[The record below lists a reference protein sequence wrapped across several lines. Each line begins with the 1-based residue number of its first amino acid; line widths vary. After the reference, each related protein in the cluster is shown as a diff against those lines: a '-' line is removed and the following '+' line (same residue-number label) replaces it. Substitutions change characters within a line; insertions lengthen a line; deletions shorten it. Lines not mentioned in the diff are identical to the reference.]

1 MNTEYLLLGLY
12 GKPSLELEEV
22 CKAIG
27 MKIQTAYNKRSSGTF
42 PIPMR
47 GKPLIA
53 DVRDVA
59 IFTGH
64 KDWAMLKRYTQ
75 LRAKD
80 LRRL

>member
-27 MKIQTAYNKRSSGTF
+27 MKIKTAYNKRSSGTF
-42 PIPMR
+42 PIPMS
-47 GKPLIA
+47 GKPLTA

-59 IFTGH
+59 NYM
-64 KDWAMLKRYTQ
+64 DEKRLDATKLLQ
-75 LRAKD
+75 QHSAAL
-80 LRRL
+80 

>member
-59 IFTGH
+59 IYMDEQRVDAT
-64 KDWAMLKRYTQ
+64 KL
-75 LRAKD
+75 LRQFSSA
-80 LRRL
+80 L